1 MQSIDSWVLDSVS
14 DIDTAYIIVI
24 KDIYSGVFHTFQI
37 FLSSK
42 FIYDE
47 MQLVHVY
54 LEIMYI

>member
-14 DIDTAYIIVI
+14 DIDTAHIIVI

-37 FLSSK
+37 FVSK

-47 MQLVHVY
+47 MQLVHDY
-54 LEIMYI
+54 LRL